1 MSYRVLRLSTDSSV
15 SIVAVIVPVVVA
27 ANNFAL
33 VTLIV
38 PLSTV
43 RFWSVSD
50 IKPLLSLVRSVV
62 NAASSP
68 VLIVAPELREKT
80 VAPVSDVDLPVAVLA
95 CAIAPFKSAML
106 IVLSLTVAV
115 ARDANEFAENWL
127 ATLALFPAVNNVFSS
142 EAVPV
147 RAVTESAVIVPVV

>member
-1 MSYRVLRLSTDSSV
+1 MLSVVVID
-15 SIVAVIVPVVVA
+15 AVTVPVVVA
-27 ANNFAL
+27 DNKFAL
-33 VTLIV
+33 STLMA

-50 IKPLLSLVRSVV
+50 IKPLVSLSSSVV
-62 NAASSP
+62 NAASFP
-68 VLIVAPELREKT
+68 VLIVAPELMEKT
-80 VAPVSDVDLPVAVLA
+80 VAPAASVDLPVAVLA
-95 CAIAPFKSAML
+95 CAIAPFRSTIL

-127 ATLALFPAVNNVFSS
+127 ATLALFPAVNNVFNT